1 MAKEAAVSAVPE
13 GYRKNAKGDLIQ
25 VSTIRDSDIAI
36 DEFVNE
42 AAGVWLGLQG
52 LIRDFK
58 IKMFGD
64 TSALLDMIAEK
75 YDVKRGGKKGSVTL
89 YSYDGR
95 FKLLVAVQDSLD
107 CGPEVQVALQLISE
121 CLMRWTEVSGVE
133 LKTIVQVAVAPD
145 AAGNLSVGKLL
156 GLRRYKIAD
165 PQWNQAMAAIGDAL
179 LVVGSKQ
186 YIRLYER
193 NEVGAYISIALD
205 IAAL

>member
-1 MAKEAAVSAVPE
+1 MEKATTTIPA
-13 GYRKNAKGDLIQ
+13 GYRMNAKGDLIQ
-25 VSTIRDSDIAI
+25 EKTIRDSDIAI
-36 DEFVNE
+36 DEFVTE
-42 AAGVWLGLQG
+42 AAATWLALQG

-58 IKMFGD
+58 TKMFGD
-64 TSALLDMIAEK
+64 TQALLDMIAEK
-75 YDVKRGGKKGSVTL
+75 YQVERGGKKGNVQL

-95 FKLLVAVQDSLD
+95 FKLIVAVADNLA
-107 CGPEVQVALQLISE
+107 CGPEVQVALQLISG
-121 CLMRWTEVSGVE
+121 CLLRWTEVSGVE

-145 AAGNLSVGKLL
+145 ANGNLSVGRLL
-156 GLRRYKIAD
+156 GLRRFKIAD

-193 NEVGAYISIALD
+193 NEVGSYVAIPLD